1 MAIYVQSI
9 KSLILYEHISC
20 HAILKISTLS
30 VDVPATKGMCI

>member
-20 HAILKISTLS
+20 HANLKISTLS
-30 VDVPATKGMCI
+30 VDIPATKGM